1 MSVSFTSGEDAN
13 NDCDIE
19 CLELKILE
27 AKEQYNVSSWG
38 RQEMVWSGE
47 VYEITLQDM
56 YDTYTWNPAYCDIV
70 NTYRCVYTRTNF
82 VNWNRVFNP
91 VANMILCVPR

>member
-1 MSVSFTSGEDAN
+1 MFVSVSFTSGEDVN
-13 NDCDIE
+13 NDCDIA
-19 CLELKILE
+19 CLQQMILE

-47 VYEITLQDM
+47 VYEITLKDM

-70 NTYRCVYTRTNF
+70 DYSR
-82 VNWNRVFNP
+82 W
-91 VANMILCVPR
+91 VPR